1 MLFFLPFFIR
11 QALKIIRKSQ
21 LSRQEYEMAIL
32 EAKILMEQKHP
43 NIVGFLDLIDEI
55 LFNGSRCMMILL
67 EYCPV
72 NQNISNFS

>member
-1 MLFFLPFFIR
+1 
-11 QALKIIRKSQ
+11 
-21 LSRQEYEMAIL
+21 MAIL
-32 EAKILMEQKHP
+32 ESKILMEQKHP

-55 LFNGSRCMMILL
+55 SFNGSRCMMILL